1 MTKYMKPDIKTL
13 LGDGVAE
20 VIVKKHL
27 EEALQSGKKLRIKFG
42 ADPTSSDLHLGHAVA
57 LIKLR
62 EFQDA
67 GHQIV
72 FIIGDYTARIG
83 DPTGRSKARPQ
94 LSEKEIERNAETY
107 FAQVSKILDVKKIE
121 IRYNSEWFG
130 KEPEWALQLTRL
142 FTAQR
147 ILERDDFTKRI
158 KEGTEVFV
166 NEMLYPI
173 MQAYDSVKVSADVE
187 LGGTDQKF
195 NMLTGRDIQRHM
207 NLPEQDVITVPL
219 LVGLDGIHKMSK
231 SLGNYIGLTEE
242 PNSMFGKIMSLPDAL
257 IDSYYEL
264 LVGGKSA
271 AKDPRDSKLQL
282 GQLIVDMF
290 HGKGSGRKAQD
301 EFIGIFSKKEKPKDI
316 PEIAIGK
323 DSLTLSELLITTDL
337 AKSKSEARRLIEQG
351 GVKVDDEK
359 QSDPAAMINLK
370 ESKLLQVGPKKFL
383 KVVK

>member
-1 MTKYMKPDIKTL
+1 MKSDIKKL
-13 LGDGVAE
+13 LETGVSE
-20 VIVKKHL
+20 VIVKEHL
-27 EEALQSGKKLRIKFG
+27 EESLKSGKKLRIKFG

-94 LSEKEIERNAETY
+94 LSEKEIEQNAETY
-107 FAQVSKILDVKKIE
+107 FAQVSKILDIKKIE
-121 IRYNSEWFG
+121 IRYNSEWFD
-130 KEPEWALQLTRL
+130 KEPGWALQLTRL

-166 NEMLYPI
+166 SEMLYPI
-173 MQAYDSVKVSADVE
+173 MQAYDSVKISADVE

-195 NMLTGRDIQRHM
+195 NMLAGRDIQRHM
-207 NLPEQDVITVPL
+207 GLPEQDVITVPL
-219 LVGLDGIHKMSK
+219 LVGLDGVHKMSK
-231 SLGNYIGLTEE
+231 SLGNYIGITEE
-242 PNSMFGKIMSLPDAL
+242 PNSMFGKIMSIPDAL

-264 LVGGKSA
+264 LVGGRSA
-271 AKDPRDSKLQL
+271 THDPRDSKLEL
-282 GQLIVDMF
+282 GQIIVDMF
-290 HGKGSGRKAQD
+290 HGKGEGKKAQN
-301 EFIGIFSKKEKPKDI
+301 EFIRVFSKKEAPKDV
-316 PEIAIGK
+316 PEIELGK
-323 DSLTLSELLITTDL
+323 DSLSLIELLIETGLT
-337 AKSKSEARRLIEQG
+337 KSKSEARRLIEQG

-359 QSDPAAMINLK
+359 QTDPAAIIDLK
-370 ESKLLQVGPKKFL
+370 KSQLLQVGPKKFL
-383 KVVK
+383 RVKK